1 MPISRDRLETALSLI
16 KKDDKEWWYTAGTFV
31 DFSSDVDQSSYSSK
45 VKDNTLKR
53 KCYIMH
59 GHLRRIMD
67 DLEIL
72 LTMLHQ
78 ADWQK
83 KMVIDHHLDRYHNM
97 LYGGVLA
104 DAFLTRYRSTYD
116 TIAKTF
122 KEITKHHPYAPTSFS
137 LLRKKCRKANNVKI
151 YGENLA
157 RLIESCDWFDQTK
170 KVRDGIVHDNFNTG
184 GFMHARILFQVTK
197 RDKNKGFV
205 NLINFQE
212 VMINENLVDFEL
224 YAAVHIAYTL
234 WLLEEFAA
242 IGYDIVRPLRF
253 EDSESR
259 KGYDGLAVLKDSI
272 ERIVAAPPPAK

>member
-1 MPISRDRLETALSLI
+1 MHKHVLQISYANFSRSIRDCPFTH
-16 KKDDKEWWYTAGTFV
+16 KKYDKEWWYTTGTFV
-31 DFSSDVDQSSYSSK
+31 DFSSNVDQSSYSSK

-83 KMVIDHHLDRYHNM
+83 KMVIDHHLDPYYNM

-104 DAFLTRYRSTYD
+104 DAFLTRYRSPYD

-122 KEITKHHPYAPTSFS
+122 KEIAKHPAYAPTLFS
-137 LLRKKCRKANNVKI
+137 LLRKKCRKVNNVKI

-157 RLIESCDWFDQTK
+157 HLIESCDWFDQTK
-170 KVRDGIVHDNFNTG
+170 KVRDGIVHGNFNTS

-205 NLINFQE
+205 NLINFRE

-224 YAAVHIAYTL
+224 YAAVHVAFAL
-234 WLLEEFAA
+234 WFLEVFAA
-242 IGYDIVRPLRF
+242 IGYDILRPLRF
-253 EDSESR
+253 EDSKS
-259 KGYDGLAVLKDSI
+259 KKSYDRLAVLKDSI
-272 ERIVAAPPPAK
+272 E